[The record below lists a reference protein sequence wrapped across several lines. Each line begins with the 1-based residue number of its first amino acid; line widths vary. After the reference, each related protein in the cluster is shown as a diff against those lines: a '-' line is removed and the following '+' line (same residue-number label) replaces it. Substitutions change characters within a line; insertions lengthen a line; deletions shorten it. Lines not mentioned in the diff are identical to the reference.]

1 MNASKN
7 YFFEA
12 LRFNI
17 TPKLDLFA
25 LRLNNQLL
33 VYVSYKPDPNA

>member
-1 MNASKN
+1 MSASKN
-7 YFFEA
+7 YFFKT

-17 TPKLDLFA
+17 TPKIDLFA